1 MADPFTNRFKAAQE
15 AARAARLAKAGG
27 AASSGPVTG
36 SALTAKMQA
45 VRDRM
50 ATVNAVKPTVYAPDP
65 PKPSSSISAAR
76 AATAPQVGG
85 WYVNGVRQAGPYSPE
100 ALNALMTSSSSGSSN
115 NGKGMGNYGTGISS
129 GSSSGGGIG
138 GYTGLRDM
146 VDGGGPGRSGSTFSG
161 GGLVSGAL
169 NAAGVSP
176 VGSSKS
182 SGKSTSSTKK

>member
-1 MADPFTNRFKAAQE
+1 MADSFTNRFKAAQE
-15 AARAARLAKAGG
+15 AARAARLAKTGG
-27 AASSGPVTG
+27 STAPSGPVTG

-50 ATVNAVKPTVYAPDP
+50 AAVNAIKPTVYAPDP
-65 PKPSSSISAAR
+65 PKRSRSIF
-76 AATAPQVGG
+76 
-85 WYVNGVRQAGPYSPE
+85 E
-100 ALNALMTSSSSGSSN
+100 ALGKSNPSLPVYRQSQAMLAAQGVNSGWPYTAHGTGSDNGGFQHSTSSN
-115 NGKGMGNYGTGISS
+115 R
-129 GSSSGGGIG
+129 SSSGGGIG